1 MDQPVNNINTATM
14 RALVNAERER
24 RERFA
29 KQMEDTKNILT
40 DFIQRVGEENN
51 IQVPESIKTRLNLV
65 EVAKFAIDLANL
77 IMIRQKN
84 AISDYASTNPE
95 ELKARIAK
103 LEQENRSLKILIDAK
118 STRPVPVVVP
128 ANQPANTPAEAS
140 EDTAVAIRESAAPVF
155 VGGSIEDQVIH
166 VAGSI
171 QTIRLGGLV
180 DACETQLGLPKAE
193 IEAAIDN
200 LISNKVIDV
209 FESTRTSRQG
219 EEFPKVFRLTPLGV
233 KSFNESSVSEAI
245 QNAVGLYN
253 NKIWRDETSLAAYVF
268 EELLPR
274 HGYSF
279 VRYLPEIGVTDA
291 NAGHIFTPHVQLLNP
306 DNKPIYA
313 MFAGGSYSKGMV
325 GNYLSD
331 FAQADNGH
339 VYFVALTARL
349 ARQIMSDINYI
360 LRGKPMIIHP
370 HVSNL
375 DDLIQYERDVT
386 TGVTRKA
393 SSIWFVAL
401 KKNQN
406 E

>member
-29 KQMEDTKNILT
+29 KEMEETKNILT

-84 AISDYASTNPE
+84 AISDYAATNPE
-95 ELKARIAK
+95 GLKARIAK
-103 LEQENRSLKILIDAK
+103 LELENRSLKIVVDAK
-118 STRPVPVVVP
+118 SSHPAQVVVQT
-128 ANQPANTPAEAS
+128 NQPANTTAEALDPAEP
-140 EDTAVAIRESAAPVF
+140 VAIQEAAGPVF

-171 QTIRLGGLV
+171 QTIRLAGLV
-180 DACETQLGLPKAE
+180 DACGAQLGLPKAE
-193 IEAAIDN
+193 IAA
-200 LISNKVIDV
+200 VIDSLTNSNILEV
-209 FESTRTSRQG
+209 FESTRTARQG
-219 EEFPKVFRLTPLGV
+219 EEFPKVFRLTPSGV
-233 KSFNESSVSEAI
+233 KSFSELSGSEAV

-253 NKIWRDETSLAAYVF
+253 NQIWRDETSLAAYVF

-291 NAGHIFTPHVQLLNP
+291 DTGHIFTPHAQLLNS

-313 MFAGGSYSKGMV
+313 MFAGGSYAKGMV
-325 GNYLSD
+325 GNYISD
-331 FAQADNGH
+331 FAQADDGH

-360 LRGKPMIIHP
+360 LRGKPINVHP

-375 DDLIQYERDVT
+375 DDLIQYERDVAA
-386 TGVTRKA
+386 GLARKA

-401 KKNQN
+401 QRN
-406 E
+406 EK